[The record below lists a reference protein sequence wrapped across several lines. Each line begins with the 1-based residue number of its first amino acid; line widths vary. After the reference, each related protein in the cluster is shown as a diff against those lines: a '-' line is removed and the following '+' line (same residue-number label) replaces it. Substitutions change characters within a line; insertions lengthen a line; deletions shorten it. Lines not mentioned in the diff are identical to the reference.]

1 MKDLFTYIL
10 IFMAG
15 IHSDVYSQTQVPSNF
30 NYTVREEEGELNN
43 DNHNDKVVVD
53 MDVKDIKR
61 PFRLQVFLSHPNTK
75 QLKLAVSTTK
85 LIESMYPENK
95 NGEHNGSTI
104 PDFFIEKGLLQM
116 VTDNS
121 NYKSQYS
128 FQFRNGN
135 FELINIIRVNSRDEN
150 TTARTEIDLLKRT
163 KTRFEQK
170 LGSDQIINKSKT
182 TLKLT
187 KLPKIQELSF
197 SDLEKY

>member
-15 IHSDVYSQTQVPSNF
+15 VHSDMYSQTHVPSNF
-30 NYTVREEEGELNN
+30 TVREEEGELNN
-43 DNHNDKVVVD
+43 DHHDDKVVVD
-53 MDVKDIKR
+53 MDIKDIKR
-61 PFRLQVFLSHPNTK
+61 PLRLQIFLSYPHTK
-75 QLKLAVSTTK
+75 QLKLTVSTTK
-85 LIESMYPENK
+85 LIESMYPANK
-95 NGEHNGSTI
+95 KGEHNGSTI

-116 VTDNS
+116 VTDS
-121 NYKSQYS
+121 NNDKSQYS
-128 FQFRNGN
+128 FKFRNGN
-135 FELINIIRVNSRDEN
+135 FELVNIVRVNSQDEN

-170 LGSDQIINKSKT
+170 LGSDQILNKSKT

-187 KLPKIQELSF
+187 NLPKIQDLSF